1 MGPALVTNTFPY
13 HVTLVTDAS
22 ELPEIV
28 GAIRATTRSRYVL
41 CSYKQ
46 LVCYKSE
53 HFKYFENLISAQLVP
68 FEILCILFYVVS
80 GSR

>member
-28 GAIRATTRSRYVL
+28 GAVRATTRSRYVL
-41 CSYKQ
+41 CSYSSSYVTNQ
-46 LVCYKSE
+46 NILNILRTLFQHNWFPLKSYVL
-53 HFKYFENLISAQLVP
+53 YFT
-68 FEILCILFYVVS
+68 
-80 GSR
+80 

>member
-28 GAIRATTRSRYVL
+28 GAFRATTRSRYVL

-53 HFKYFENLISAQLVP
+53 HFKYFQNLFQHNWFPLKS
-68 FEILCILFYVVS
+68 YVS
-80 GSR
+80 YFM